1 MYIEPCRRWEC
12 EHYGELDDGE
22 DENGN
27 PYPPNPWCYYCNT
40 SLDEEWEGEQ
50 ECVGKFKPRK
60 EKNR

>member
-27 PYPPNPWCYYCNT
+27 PYPPNPWCHYCNT
-40 SLDEEWEGEQ
+40 PLDEEWEGE
-50 ECVGKFKPRK
+50 
-60 EKNR
+60 